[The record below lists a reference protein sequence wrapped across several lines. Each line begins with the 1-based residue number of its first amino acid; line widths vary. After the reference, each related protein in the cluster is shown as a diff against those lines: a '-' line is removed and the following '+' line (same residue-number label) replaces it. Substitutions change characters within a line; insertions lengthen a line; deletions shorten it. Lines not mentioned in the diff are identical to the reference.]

1 MRVKTLKLK
10 NFRNYEEALLEAVP
24 GDNLLVGPN
33 AQGKTNLLEA
43 LYLMSCARSHR
54 TGKDPELIRH
64 GADFYRLELVF
75 DGKRG
80 EDQELVLFYQDV
92 TLGDDKALIQS
103 LSPAQRKRREIY
115 YQGVKLDRIADLFGL
130 FHAVIFAPEDLML
143 VKGAPAERRRFL
155 DLLLSKISP
164 DYFNDLASFQRIL
177 SERNQLLK
185 KLRDKQKQ
193 ERKTGFDPPETEEA
207 ELTLYNIQLEDPLV
221 VQLDLWT
228 ERLADYGASLI
239 HHRVQAIAELQD
251 FAAVALDTL
260 SASKEELQLSY
271 DSFDHFTT
279 EMTVEEISDL
289 YLKRLK
295 RHEQDD
301 IFRGSTSY
309 GPQRDDLLIE
319 VNGLP
324 AKVYASQ
331 GQQRSLALAL
341 KIAELHLIEKRT
353 EEKPILLLDDVM
365 SELDPQRRERLFK
378 AISSEQVFLT
388 CADQDQILP
397 AFCSAEGSISG
408 KGSEKTQLFHILK
421 GTIQSL

>member
-1 MRVKTLKLK
+1 MRVKTLKLQ
-10 NFRNYEEALLEAVP
+10 NFRNYDEALLEAVP
-24 GDNLLVGPN
+24 GDNLLVGAN

-64 GADFYRLELVF
+64 GADFYRLEMVF

-80 EDQELVLFYQDV
+80 KDQELVLFYQDV
-92 TLGDDKALIQS
+92 TLSDDRALIQS
-103 LSPAQRKRREIY
+103 LSPGQRKRREIY

-155 DLLLSKISP
+155 DLLLSKISS

-193 ERKTGFDPPETEEA
+193 EKKTGFDPPESDDGI
-207 ELTLYNIQLEDPLV
+207 TLNEIQLEDPLI

-239 HHRVQAIAELQD
+239 RHRVQAIAELQE
-251 FAAVALDTL
+251 FAATALDTL
-260 SASKEELQLSY
+260 SAHKEELRLSY
-271 DSFDHFTT
+271 DSFEAFTP
-279 EMTVEEISDL
+279 EMTVAEISDL
-289 YLKRLK
+289 YLQRLK
-295 RHEQDD
+295 RYEQDD

-319 VNGLP
+319 VNDLA

-341 KIAELHLIEKRT
+341 KIAELHLVEKRT

-365 SELDPQRRERLFK
+365 SELDPQRRERLFR

-408 KGSEKTQLFHILK
+408 KGSEKTQLFHIRQ